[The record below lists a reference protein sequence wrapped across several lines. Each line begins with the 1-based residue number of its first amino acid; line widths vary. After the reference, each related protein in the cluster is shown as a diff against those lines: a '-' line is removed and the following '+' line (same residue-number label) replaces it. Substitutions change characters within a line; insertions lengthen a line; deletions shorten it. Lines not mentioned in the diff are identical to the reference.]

1 MRVKDVNFSVIFAL
15 LRSASRS
22 VCHGLKVF
30 FEVFD
35 ATTAKTFL
43 GAARPLSTSSTL
55 TTTLVPTSTSGNF
68 DWENESI
75 FFACC
80 SWPNLPHSLSLHWH
94 YSSFY
99 RTCKWHAS
107 KALINFI
114 TFSENNVN
122 ILMTPWT
129 LMGSRSFFFTN
140 HTIKF
145 IVINIF
151 YFL

>member
-80 SWPNLPHSLSLHWH
+80 SWPNLPHSLSLYTDTILPFTELANGMLPKPSLISSLSPKITWTYWWH
-94 YSSFY
+94 PEHLWAPEVSF
-99 RTCKWHAS
+99 S
-107 KALINFI
+107 QI
-114 TFSENNVN
+114 TQ
-122 ILMTPWT
+122 
-129 LMGSRSFFFTN
+129 
-140 HTIKF
+140 
-145 IVINIF
+145 
-151 YFL
+151 